1 MGHDIE
7 RQRPE
12 LGKVSEEGSHTN
24 VFKRI
29 ISESSRV
36 GLEHV

>member
-1 MGHDIE
+1 MGHGGN

-12 LGKVSEEGSHTN
+12 LGKVREEGSHTN
-24 VFKRI
+24 VFERI

-36 GLEHV
+36 GLEYV